1 MTAIEIGG
9 KNTTDKNFAII
20 WNQVRFI
27 DTVKYFQQSLGGLAD
42 SITDIERQNV
52 RKICRRFLA
61 DKSMFLNDR
70 DEEWVL
76 YYLSSGK
83 GMMPYQMIT
92 KFDFLKIKP
101 KNGVF
106 LNKVIST
113 QV

>member
-1 MTAIEIGG
+1 
-9 KNTTDKNFAII
+9 
-20 WNQVRFI
+20 
-27 DTVKYFQQSLGGLAD
+27 
-42 SITDIERQNV
+42 
-52 RKICRRFLA
+52 
-61 DKSMFLNDR
+61 MFLNDR